1 MTEMA
6 EDDAEALEEEE
17 KEEIGIGIEKDK
29 IAAPK
34 RKRWDTA
41 GSSG

>member
-1 MTEMA
+1 MA

-17 KEEIGIGIEKDK
+17 KEEIGIGIEKEK
-29 IAAPK
+29 IAPK